1 VTPPVAVVAVAAAA
15 WPGTVV
21 WALLGPLVL
30 LAVSPLLDG
39 VGRQVRAR
47 LETRAG
53 PPLMQGY
60 VDLAKLA
67 GKREVSAGTG
77 RLADTMPYVAL
88 AAAVTA
94 GLLLPVGKLAPL
106 GFAGDGVVF
115 LYLLALSSVALALAG
130 SASASPFAFLG
141 ASREMM
147 LLFFVEP
154 VVACALFVVGLKAG
168 SFRLLDAAVWHGL
181 HGPGISGA
189 LAGVGL
195 LLALLGYMGRLPFDL
210 PEAEQ
215 ELMGGATIEFG
226 GRRLALLRWTLFV
239 RWLVVAWLVAEVFV
253 PTPLPAVPAVVLAAL
268 KILAIFV
275 VAAAASALVAR
286 LRIDYARAF
295 LTPVGLLMVFAV
307 VFALI
312 GA

>member
-1 VTPPVAVVAVAAAA
+1 
-15 WPGTVV
+15 
-21 WALLGPLVL
+21 
-30 LAVSPLLDG
+30 
-39 VGRQVRAR
+39 
-47 LETRAG
+47 
-53 PPLMQGY
+53 
-60 VDLAKLA
+60 
-67 GKREVSAGTG
+67 
-77 RLADTMPYVAL
+77 MPYVAL

-94 GLLLPVGKLAPL
+94 GLLLPVGGRSPL

-115 LYLLALSSVALALAG
+115 LYLLALSSVALAVAG
-130 SASASPFAFLG
+130 SASSSPFAFLG

-253 PTPLPAVPAVVLAAL
+253 PTPLPAVPAVVLAAQDPRDL
-268 KILAIFV
+268 RRRRGRQRARRPAAHRLRARLPDAGRAAHGV
-275 VAAAASALVAR
+275 RRRLRAHRGLGGTATCSAPSCGRSSSGSNRRAPRWPTRWRRCRPSRTTAGTSPWTPSAAWAAAGAPTSAR
-286 LRIDYARAF
+286 RA
-295 LTPVGLLMVFAV
+295 AC
-307 VFALI
+307 
-312 GA
+312 